1 MTNKEKA
8 IIMAYT
14 GICMLD
20 GEDFDIYHEYIQEIM
35 GRPIYTHEL
44 ADKRVMDE
52 IAEKSKMDFLAI
64 CRRREADEE
73 NNVQGLEKILKE
85 IESEYLMCRCQ
96 NNKVCDYPESIGC
109 CYDRAIE
116 KVSEIFRKYMND
128 GWIPVEE
135 RLPEDNHYILLSFT
149 NFSLPLVGRYE
160 KDLDGGAFYLGDCD
174 EKDTCISMNL
184 FVNAW
189 MPLPEPYC
197 PEEKALE
204 RKQEW
209 KERMLRNF
217 MKKGEK

>member
-64 CRRREADEE
+64 CRRRETDEE

-128 GWIPVEE
+128 GWIPVNE
-135 RLPEDNHYILLSFT
+135 RLPENERSVLMCGDTGCIDVGWWNGKRWKTGFSHADNFEA
-149 NFSLPLVGRYE
+149 V
-160 KDLDGGAFYLGDCD
+160 
-174 EKDTCISMNL
+174 
-184 FVNAW
+184 AW
-189 MPLPEPYC
+189 RPLPNPYRPASKA
-197 PEEKALE
+197 PEEM
-204 RKQEW
+204 QEW
-209 KERMLRNF
+209 KSRMLRNF
-217 MKKGEK
+217 LRGHETTRG